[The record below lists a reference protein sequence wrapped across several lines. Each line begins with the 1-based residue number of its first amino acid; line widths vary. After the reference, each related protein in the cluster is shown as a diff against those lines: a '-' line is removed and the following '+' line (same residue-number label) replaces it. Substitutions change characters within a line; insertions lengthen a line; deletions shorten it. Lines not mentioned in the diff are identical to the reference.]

1 MDIMFPEFLQ
11 PLLNLL
17 SDHPYAFIFVGLLF
31 AGELVLLPAIYLAV
45 TGRLQLEY
53 VFAIAVPAMALS
65 DLVWYYLG
73 RSVPRAR
80 LERFAGGRVGRGM
93 ARVERMYL
101 KRGPQILIGSKFVYG
116 TRTAAQVLAGVHKMR
131 LRNYII
137 ANSIGVLLLV
147 GALCAVGYSVRGA
160 VGRMGEVMQ
169 NIEIAFLIFVV
180 VAVLGHLLIA
190 RILRQRWSR

>member
-1 MDIMFPEFLQ
+1 MFPDFLQ
-11 PLLNLL
+11 PLLTLL

-53 VFAIAVPAMALS
+53 VFAVAVTAMALS

-80 LERFAGGRVGRGM
+80 LEQFAGGRIGRGM
-93 ARVERMYL
+93 ARVERL
-101 KRGPQILIGSKFVYG
+101 FLRRGPQILVGSKFIYG
-116 TRTAAQVLAGVHKMR
+116 TRTAAQVLSGVHKMP
-131 LRNYII
+131 LRTYVV
-137 ANSIGVLLLV
+137 ANSIGVMLLV
-147 GALCAVGYSVRGA
+147 GALCGIGYSVRGA

-169 NIEIAFLIFVV
+169 HVEIAFLIFVLA
-180 VAVLGHLLIA
+180 AVLGHLVIA
-190 RILRQRWSR
+190 RILRQRWSQ